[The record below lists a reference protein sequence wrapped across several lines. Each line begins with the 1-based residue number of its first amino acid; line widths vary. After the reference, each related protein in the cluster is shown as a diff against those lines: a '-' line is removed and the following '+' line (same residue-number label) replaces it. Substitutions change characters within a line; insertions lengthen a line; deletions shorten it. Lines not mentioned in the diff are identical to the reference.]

1 MNLRVAH
8 VTATFPPYHGGTG
21 NVCYHNAR
29 ELARLGHTVHVFTA
43 TCRGAPKIE
52 HQEGFVT
59 HRLRPLVQIGNAP
72 VLPSLLTSLAG
83 FDIIHL
89 HYPFIL
95 GAELVRLAAYLNHTP
110 LVVTF
115 HNDLVGKG
123 TRSPIF
129 RIYQRLS
136 AHLTIQTA
144 TLLCT
149 ISRDYYEYSRL
160 RSSMTQQSPAIVEL
174 PNGVD
179 IAHFNPEAEGETIRA
194 RYAIPSDDRVVL
206 FVAALDRAHHFKGLD
221 RLFRALTALPPN
233 IHLLIVGE
241 GELRS
246 TYAAQAAHLGLD
258 KRVTFAGRVA
268 DELIPAFY
276 RSADVTVLPS
286 SPPESFGLVL
296 VESLACGTPV
306 IASDIPGV
314 RTVVDHGGDGLLFKH
329 TSILALSQALK
340 RILDDATMRRE
351 MGRQGRARVEERYA
365 WESIGARLE
374 TFYLQLLGASE
385 TPISRYAG
393 GH

>member
-43 TCRGAPKIE
+43 AHRGAPKIE
-52 HQEGFVT
+52 RQDGFVT
-59 HRLRPLVQIGNAP
+59 HRLHPLVQVGNAP
-72 VLPSLLTSLAG
+72 VLPGLLTSLAG

-95 GAELVRLAAYLNHTP
+95 GAELVRLAAYLNRTP
-110 LVVTF
+110 LVVTL

-123 TRSPIF
+123 VRSAIF
-129 RIYQRLS
+129 TMYQRLS
-136 AHLTIQTA
+136 ARLTVQAA

-149 ISRDYYEYSRL
+149 ISRDYYEHSRL
-160 RSSMTQQSPAIVEL
+160 HSAMPQQSPAVVEL

-179 IAHFNPEAEGETIRA
+179 ITRFNPEGETIRA
-194 RYAIPSDDRVVL
+194 RYSLTPDDHVVL

-233 IHLLIVGE
+233 THLLIVGE

-246 TYAAQAAHLGLD
+246 TYAAQAAQLGLD
-258 KRVTFAGRVA
+258 RRVIFAGKVS
-268 DELIPAFY
+268 DELIPVFY
-276 RSADVTVLPS
+276 RSADVTVFPS

-306 IASDIPGV
+306 IASNIPGV

-329 TSILALSQALK
+329 TSVLALSQALK
-340 RILDDATMRRE
+340 QLLDDADMRRE
-351 MGRQGRARVEERYA
+351 MGHQGRARVEERYA

-374 TFYLQLLGASE
+374 TFYLQLLGANE
-385 TPISRYAG
+385 APLSRFVG